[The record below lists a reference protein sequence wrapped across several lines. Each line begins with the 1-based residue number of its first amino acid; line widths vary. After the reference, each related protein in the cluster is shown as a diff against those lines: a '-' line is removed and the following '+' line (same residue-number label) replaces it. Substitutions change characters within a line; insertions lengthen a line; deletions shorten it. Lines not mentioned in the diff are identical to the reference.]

1 MATAAKKSLAHTVGR
16 RKSAVARAY
25 LREGSG
31 KILVNRRP
39 FEEYF
44 GRETLRM
51 IVMQPL
57 RAVKEA
63 EKYDVLINVK
73 GGGPSGQ
80 AGASRHAIARGLA
93 SLSDDHRSTLK
104 PLKLLRRDA
113 RAVERKKYGRH
124 KARKRPQFSK
134 R

>member
-1 MATAAKKSLAHTVGR
+1 MAKAQGIHAIGR
-16 RKSAVARAY
+16 RKTSVARVY
-25 LREGSG
+25 LREGDG
-31 KILVNRRP
+31 KFIINKQP
-39 FEEYF
+39 ANEYF

-51 IVMQPL
+51 VINQPL
-57 RAVKEA
+57 ALLDKIGKV
-63 EKYDVLINVK
+63 DVIVNVN

-80 AGASRHAIARGLA
+80 AGAVRHGLA
-93 SLSDDHRSTLK
+93 RALNVEDRDANRASLKKAGYLS
-104 PLKLLRRDA
+104 RDA